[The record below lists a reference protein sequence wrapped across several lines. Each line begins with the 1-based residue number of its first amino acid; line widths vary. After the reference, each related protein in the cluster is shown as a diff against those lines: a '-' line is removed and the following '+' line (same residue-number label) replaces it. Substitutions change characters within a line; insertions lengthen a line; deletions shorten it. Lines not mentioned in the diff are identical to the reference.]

1 MGDANLSEG
10 EQSDVSLVAAGVRYL
25 ADIAHYEYILDKE
38 VDSKNC
44 PVDRYL

>member
-25 ADIAHYEYILDKE
+25 ADIAHYERKLIAKIAQ
-38 VDSKNC
+38 
-44 PVDRYL
+44 